1 MRGVRVATVILRVPS
16 KIQYGYVEIQAT
28 PEELGGDAALLSSP
42 ELLAEMYVR
51 YTKDF
56 REREEQALKA
66 AAPTPKPKAEVT
78 LKELGDAMAD
88 MAKATA
94 PTLKS
99 ETEESFSIASL
110 DEAEKLLVQ
119 TLGATV
125 MEENAPYKK
134 TPPAAKAK
142 PWEEKGAVKA
152 PDLGDL
158 FA

>member
-1 MRGVRVATVILRVPS
+1 MSTVIFRIPS
-16 KIQYGYVEIQAT
+16 KVQYGYVEIQAT
-28 PEELGGDAALLSSP
+28 PEELGGDASLLSSP

-56 REREEQALKA
+56 RGREEQALKA
-66 AAPTPKPKAEVT
+66 AAPAPKPKAEKPV
-78 LKELGDAMAD
+78 
-88 MAKATA
+88 
-94 PTLKS
+94 
-99 ETEESFSIASL
+99 SIAAIV
-110 DEAEKLLVQ
+110 DDITEAEKLLKDG
-119 TLGATV
+119 LGATV
-125 MEENAPYKK
+125 VGDKVTVAGMEFTKHSESPFEEAPYKK

>member
-66 AAPTPKPKAEVT
+66 AAPAPKPKPEVT
-78 LKELGDAMAD
+78 LKELGDAMGE
-88 MAKATA
+88 MA
-94 PTLKS
+94 
-99 ETEESFSIASL
+99 
-110 DEAEKLLVQ
+110 EAEKLLKDG
-119 TLGATV
+119 LGATV
-125 MEENAPYKK
+125 VDEGAPYKK

>member
-1 MRGVRVATVILRVPS
+1 VATVILRVPS

-66 AAPTPKPKAEVT
+66 AAPAPKPKPEVT
-78 LKELGDAMAD
+78 LKELGDAMGE
-88 MAKATA
+88 MA
-94 PTLKS
+94 
-99 ETEESFSIASL
+99 
-110 DEAEKLLVQ
+110 EAEKLLKDG
-119 TLGATV
+119 LGATV
-125 MEENAPYKK
+125 VGEDAPYKK

>member
-1 MRGVRVATVILRVPS
+1 MATVILRVPS
-16 KIQYGYVEIQAT
+16 KIHYGYVEIHAT

-66 AAPTPKPKAEVT
+66 AAPASKPKPEKPVSIAAIV
-78 LKELGDAMAD
+78 DD
-88 MAKATA
+88 IAKADAAEADLT
-94 PTLKS
+94 
-99 ETEESFSIASL
+99 
-110 DEAEKLLVQ
+110 EAEKLLVQ

-125 MEENAPYKK
+125 VEENAPYKK